1 MLLNLRVIKLLDI
14 VSFFFFKKIFSLDA
28 FFLIKD
34 VHQFDAHEI
43 PFDGPTGIVARVER
57 LLDSAPG
64 LRVEEKQH
72 LLDKFIRIIL
82 QQA

>member
-1 MLLNLRVIKLLDI
+1 MQPLKL
-14 VSFFFFKKIFSLDA
+14 VSFSCLFFEP
-28 FFLIKD
+28 FFLFLTLGYQD

-43 PFDGPTGIVARVER
+43 PFDGPTGIVARVEQ
-57 LLDSAPG
+57 LLASASG
-64 LRVEEKQH
+64 LGDGAKQR

>member
-1 MLLNLRVIKLLDI
+1 M
-14 VSFFFFKKIFSLDA
+14 SFSLFLFGTLSLDA
-28 FFLIKD
+28 FFQD

-64 LRVEEKQH
+64 LGIEAKQH